1 MMTMQR
7 PSESAQKNKKESGK
21 AFAFNPAFAVNED
34 LNFQQ
39 NIKVAVR
46 IRPLN
51 TSSESA
57 PKDDNKKSKEKRAW
71 TVEKTGAMDTL
82 VQKGITRKVDGKS
95 VFHFDSVFDEDSKTP
110 LVYKSI
116 ARGMVKG
123 VLSGKHATLFAYG
136 QTGSGKTYTMQGD
149 GKRSGGQA
157 GIIQLVTSDL
167 FRFMKQ
173 GTSTDREFVVKVSYI
188 EIYNE
193 TIRDLLSDDA
203 GSVISH
209 GSAPPTKRG
218 RRGSHLDRVNI
229 RATASGE
236 VVVNSI
242 QNEVTSVDEVLEY
255 LIAGNSQRKVAKTDM
270 NQHSSRSHAVF
281 RLTVE
286 SRLKEPG
293 EDGDDEIVRI
303 SDFNLVDLAGS
314 ESVKM
319 SGTTGI
325 RKREGAKINQSLLSL
340 STVIHSLSMP
350 EKKRPKHINY
360 RDSKLTRMLQPHLSG
375 NAEIAIVCCVA
386 PSKAYAEET
395 RTTLR
400 FAYRA
405 KLIRVT
411 PKVNEILDD
420 GAKIKKLEKE
430 LAKAR
435 KMIESLRGQTSSP
448 LEFNSSQ
455 GSEPLQNG
463 SVDTFRSGSIDTL
476 HSGSVDTFQ
485 SGSSDM
491 LPSRNASYDSDE
503 NSRAALSINDY
514 GYDEVA
520 QSRNYV
526 MPGQTPPRP
535 TRKTLDSPSKP
546 ESSDGKE
553 NNSPQ
558 SREYTTPMNSADDDS
573 DEGSTYE
580 ELLPPHDDFKLDAV
594 GEEDARKCVRKFMK
608 GKDFSDSSTEGDMMF
623 EDTWGDG
630 SVDSLPYLDV
640 GVRKEST
647 NATSRTD
654 DESDS
659 YDGPPASYKEISFK
673 FGSKL
678 SRPDTLGVATIPE
691 NESKYGTHDG
701 QDGRTNEI
709 SWDTM
714 GLDANRPEHVGQPLR
729 ALKSLAE
736 QDLPIPKEVTIICT
750 SSGDEEPGL
759 KEKNEDALK
768 QVSFLKTKLEG
779 ADDIIES
786 VFKDLERARLCIHDM
801 VHRNVQLAAKL
812 NEKRRQDVKEEYE
825 EGEINV
831 EQYWLLKGSMYV
843 GLFFF
848 FTGGY
853 ELFMA
858 SVILIW
864 LMLEANLS

>member
-1 MMTMQR
+1 MVTIQR
-7 PSESAQKNKKESGK
+7 PGGTEQKKRISGLK
-21 AFAFNPAFAVNED
+21 GFTFNPDFAVDED
-34 LNFQQ
+34 LKVQQ

-46 IRPLN
+46 IRPLS
-51 TSSESA
+51 TVSESS
-57 PKDDNKKSKEKRAW
+57 PNNDNEKSKEKTAW
-71 TVEKTGAMDTL
+71 ALEKSGAMDTL
-82 VQKGITRKVDGKS
+82 VQKGMTLKVDGKS
-95 VFHFDSVFDEDSKTP
+95 VFRFDSVFDEETQTP
-110 LVYKSI
+110 LVYKSM
-116 ARGMVKG
+116 ARGMVKT
-123 VLSGKHATLFAYG
+123 VLAGKHATLFAYG
-136 QTGSGKTYTMQGD
+136 QTGSGKTFTMQGD

-173 GTSTDREFVVKVSYI
+173 GKSTDREFVVKVSYI

-203 GSVISH
+203 GSTQSH
-209 GSAPPTKRG
+209 GSAPPPKRG

-236 VVVNSI
+236 VVINSI
-242 QNEVTSVDEVLEY
+242 QNEVKSADEVLEY
-255 LIAGNSQRKVAKTDM
+255 LIAGNAQRKVAKTDM
-270 NQHSSRSHAVF
+270 NKHSSRSHAVF

-286 SRLKEPG
+286 SRPKEPG
-293 EDGDDEIVRI
+293 EGGVEEIVRI

-325 RKREGAKINQSLLSL
+325 RKREGANINQSLLSL

-375 NAEIAIVCCVA
+375 NAEIAIVCCIS

-420 GAKIKKLEKE
+420 GAKIKKLERE
-430 LAKAR
+430 LAKAK
-435 KMIESLRGQTSSP
+435 KMIEELRGQPSSP
-448 LEFNSSQ
+448 LGFSSSQ
-455 GSEPLQNG
+455 ASEPLQNG
-463 SVDTFRSGSIDTL
+463 SADKIRSASINTL
-476 HSGSVDTFQ
+476 QSGSVDDSLQTE
-485 SGSSDM
+485 SVNT
-491 LPSRNASYDSDE
+491 LPSRSRSGSHDSDE
-503 NSRAALSINDY
+503 NSHALSVADY
-514 GYDEVA
+514 GYDEMA
-520 QSRNYV
+520 QTRNYV
-526 MPGQTPPRP
+526 MPGQ
-535 TRKTLDSPSKP
+535 SPIPVPP
-546 ESSDGKE
+546 ESSDGNE
-553 NNSPQ
+553 NNSQ
-558 SREYTTPMNSADDDS
+558 LKEYTMPLKSSYDS
-573 DEGSTYE
+573 DDESQYE
-580 ELLPPHDDFKLDAV
+580 ELLPRDDFKLDAV
-594 GEEDARKCVRKFMK
+594 GEVEARKCVQKFMK
-608 GKDFSDSSTEGDMMF
+608 GKDYGDSSTEGDVMF
-623 EDTWGDG
+623 DASWDED
-630 SVDSLPYLDV
+630 SQDSLPYLDV
-640 GVRKEST
+640 GVKKEST
-647 NATSRTD
+647 NATTRTD
-654 DESDS
+654 DESSS
-659 YDGPPASYKEISFK
+659 YDGPPASYKDASFK
-673 FGSKL
+673 FGTKL
-678 SRPDTLGVATIPE
+678 SRPDTLGVDTIPE

-736 QDLPIPKEVTIICT
+736 QDLPIPKEVTIICA
-750 SSGDEEPGL
+750 SSVDEEPGL
-759 KEKNEDALK
+759 KEKNEDAVK
-768 QVSFLKTKLEG
+768 QVAFLKAKLEG

-801 VHRNVQLAAKL
+801 VHRNVQLVGKL
-812 NEKRRQDVKEEYE
+812 NDKRRQDVKEEYE

-858 SVILIW
+858 SVIFIW